1 MLAQGTTNMLIDDLK
16 FDDNGLIP
24 AIAQDAETGEVLM
37 VAWMN
42 AESFQAT
49 VETGNATYWSR
60 SRQKFWVKG
69 ESSGHLQKVKWIR
82 TDCDKDVLLLGIEQ
96 VGVACHTGR
105 RSCFFYELRD
115 GAWETICEPEVDPDE
130 IYKSK

>member
-1 MLAQGTTNMLIDDLK
+1 MSVMDDLK

-24 AIAQDAETGEVLM
+24 AIAVDDCTGDILM
-37 VAWMN
+37 VAYMN
-42 AESFQAT
+42 RESFAST
-49 VETGNATYWSR
+49 LETGNATYWSR

-82 TDCDKDVLLLGIEQ
+82 ADCDKDTLIIGIEQ

-105 RSCFFYELRD
+105 RSCFFYELQD
-115 GAWETICEPEVDPDE
+115 GEWREITQPEVDPDE
-130 IYKSK
+130 VYKQK